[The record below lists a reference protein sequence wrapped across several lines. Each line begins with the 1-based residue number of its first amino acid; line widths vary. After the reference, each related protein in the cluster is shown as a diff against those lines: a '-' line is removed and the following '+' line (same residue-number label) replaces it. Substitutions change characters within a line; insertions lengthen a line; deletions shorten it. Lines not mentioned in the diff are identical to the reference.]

1 MATFCNKK
9 RNQLPPKQRRNFCL
23 RQLQLFVLPLHSV
36 RVPQSVSLSLFLLFL
51 FTPLTL
57 SFYPSLCLSS
67 TNAIVRIYHPC
78 ATFSLLRIECREPA
92 ASHPIPSFWPTS
104 ANPRNAWDRKD
115 RGLRQ
120 GGGGSRFGKHRF
132 EKTRKGWWLGSQ
144 RSDTT

>member
-36 RVPQSVSLSLFLLFL
+36 RVPQSVFLSLSPLPLPAPLSLILFL
-51 FTPLTL
+51 
-57 SFYPSLCLSS
+57 SLPLSS

-92 ASHPIPSFWPTS
+92 TSHPIPSFWPTS

-115 RGLRQ
+115 RGLKQ
-120 GGGGSRFGKHRF
+120 GDGGSGFGKHRF